1 MNSIIHCAEP
11 NTRCRFVQI
20 RVPAVEQNGYMVV
33 PVKENYRSLVD
44 NEKERVNELREFR
57 VNKKVNFLQAQT
69 TISAKQFKK

>member
-1 MNSIIHCAEP
+1 M
-11 NTRCRFVQI
+11 QI